1 MRFCSCVH
9 WIINETLIC
18 VTFFFTNSYWKTLGW
33 WLAKKERCY
42 RHIGCF
48 SDYKPFNN
56 LNILGKKYL
65 PDSPAKIKPRFYLFT
80 QQNISVDEE
89 LFPYNRIAISS
100 SGFDSR
106 RMTVVIIHGFSAT
119 SHDYRL
125 TDLRK
130 AFLEKVHV
138 LYTMILIASKCKISL
153 IITERSWFRDFK
165 N

>member
-1 MRFCSCVH
+1 MLLFFYKFLLKNISTYLFKVGGWQRKKDVTD
-9 WIINETLIC
+9 TLDALVI
-18 VTFFFTNSYWKTLGW
+18 TNLST
-33 WLAKKERCY
+33 
-42 RHIGCF
+42 
-48 SDYKPFNN
+48 
-56 LNILGKKYL
+56 GKKYL